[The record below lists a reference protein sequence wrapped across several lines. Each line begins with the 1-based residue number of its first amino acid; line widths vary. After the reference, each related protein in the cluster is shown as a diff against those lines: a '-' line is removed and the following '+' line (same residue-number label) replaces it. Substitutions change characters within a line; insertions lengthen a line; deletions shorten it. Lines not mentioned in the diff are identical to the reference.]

1 MVNDKLKTKQVKTK
15 TTDKTNKKTQQKN
28 ISAISN
34 IDKELL
40 GFAKKFKVK
49 TFKMVNGNKIYLTET
64 EIKNKILRAPNYNC
78 CNSPFIQSKY
88 RCCKK

>member
-1 MVNDKLKTKQVKTK
+1 MVNDKSNAKQVKK
-15 TTDKTNKKTQQKN
+15 TKTNKKIDN
-28 ISAISN
+28 IEN

-49 TFKMVNGNKIYLTET
+49 TYKTVNGKKIFLTET
-64 EIKNKILRAPNYNC
+64 EIKNKILKAPNYNC
-78 CNSPFIQSKY
+78 CNSPFIQTKY